1 MSEPSGYVI
10 YQGPSLL
17 DGQPIVAIA
26 TTSSRNTKTGSMVSV
41 WIMRQDVD
49 PVTASRL
56 GYDASVCGGC
66 AHRGTARPDKASG
79 QADGRGCYVILYQA
93 PRTVWQSWQR
103 GIYPMARTVSDLA
116 AIGRGRMVRNAA
128 YGDGAA
134 LPAWITIALGSEAA
148 GHTAYSHQSRNP
160 ASSFDASRYMVSVES
175 VADAQAAWAVGQ
187 RTFRIVDSAAD
198 LVAGREIECPSNR
211 GVQCAD
217 CGLCGG
223 GQVAA
228 KSIAI
233 AKHGNGAGHIVT
245 A

>member
-1 MSEPSGYVI
+1 VTKPTGYIV

-26 TTSSRNTKTGSMVSV
+26 TMASRNVKTGSMVSI
-41 WIMRQDVD
+41 WIMRQDID

-56 GYDASVCGGC
+56 GEDVSVCGSC
-66 AHRGTARPDKASG
+66 PHRGTPNVDKAAG
-79 QADGRGCYVILYQA
+79 QADGRACCVILYQA
-93 PRTVWQSWQR
+93 PRNVWQSWRR
-103 GIYPMARTVSDLA
+103 GIYPMARTVDDLA
-116 AIGRGRMVRNAA
+116 AIGRGAMVRNAA

-134 LPAWITIALGSEAA
+134 IPAWITSAIESDAA
-148 GHTAYSHQSRNP
+148 GHTAYSHQSGNV
-160 ASSFDASRYMVSVES
+160 SSAFDAARYMVSVES
-175 VADAQAAWAVGQ
+175 REAAHVAWDAGH
-187 RTFRIVDSAAD
+187 RTFRIVDTYAD
-198 LVAGREIECPSNR
+198 LVPGREIECPSSR

-223 GQVAA
+223 GQVKA

-233 AKHGNGAGHIVT
+233 VKHGNGAVHLVT